1 MKIAIIVPM
10 AEEAEFYKKHFQSE
24 TKEVFGSTEFDHFSV
39 NGNDIYLGLSGI
51 GKVNAAMN
59 LASLLTKEKID
70 VIFMTGSAGSMQK
83 DVKKKDLILVD
94 SFAYHDAHC
103 VSAGDYVEGQ
113 IPREPARFNLDSS
126 ARQSFK
132 NYLLDQNLDFKEGL
146 VVTGD
151 TFVQSEAQKDEIKKN
166 FSDALGVEMEGAAF
180 AQVANHFNT
189 PLVAIRAIS
198 DNGDANADNDFDK
211 FVKEVGAKA
220 ANVISSYLEKTVLD

>member
-10 AEEAEFYKKHFQSE
+10 EEEAEFYKKHFKSE
-24 TKEVFGSTEFDHFSV
+24 TKEVFGTTEFDHFSI

-59 LASLLTKEKID
+59 LTSLLTKEDID
-70 VIFMTGSAGSMQK
+70 LVFMTGSAGSMQEN
-83 DVKKKDLILVD
+83 VKRKDLILVD

-103 VSAGDYVEGQ
+103 VSAGEYVEGQ
-113 IPREPARFNLDSS
+113 IPREPARFNLKSPVRE
-126 ARQSFK
+126 AFK
-132 NYLLDQNLDFKEGL
+132 KYLLSQNVDFKEGL

-180 AQVANHFNT
+180 AQVARHFNT

-220 ANVISSYLEKTVLD
+220 ASVISSYLEETVLD

>member
-10 AEEAEFYKKHFQSE
+10 EEEAEFYRSHFHSE
-24 TKEVFGSTEFDHFSV
+24 DREMFGSTVFEHFSV

-70 VIFMTGSAGSMQK
+70 LIFMTGSAGSLQEN
-83 DVKKKDLILVD
+83 VHRKDLILAD

-113 IPREPARFNLDSS
+113 IPREPARFILDSS
-126 ARQSFK
+126 ERNQFK
-132 NYLLDQNLDFKEGL
+132 DYLNKQKVDFKEGL

-151 TFVQSEAQKDEIKKN
+151 TFVQSEKQKEEIKQN
-166 FSDALGVEMEGAAF
+166 FPDALGVEMEGAAF
-180 AQVANHFNT
+180 AQVASHFNV
-189 PLVAIRAIS
+189 PLIAIRAIS
-198 DNGDANADNDFDK
+198 DNGDENADNDFDK

-220 ANVISSYLEKTVLD
+220 AKLICDYIEKMN

>member
-10 AEEAEFYKKHFQSE
+10 EEEAEFYKKHFKSE
-24 TKEVFGSTEFDHFSV
+24 TKEVFGTTEFDHFSI

-51 GKVNAAMN
+51 GKVNAATN
-59 LASLLTKEKID
+59 LTSLLTKEDID
-70 VIFMTGSAGSMQK
+70 LVFMTGSAGSMQEN
-83 DVKKKDLILVD
+83 VKRKDLILVD

-103 VSAGDYVEGQ
+103 VSAGEYV
-113 IPREPARFNLDSS
+113 
-126 ARQSFK
+126 
-132 NYLLDQNLDFKEGL
+132 EGL

-180 AQVANHFNT
+180 AQVARHFNT

-220 ANVISSYLEKTVLD
+220 ASVISSYLEETVLD